1 MLSNRNNR
9 HERARHLATR
19 RGVARRIY
27 HSMASLLHCWRFF
40 TSWTDS
46 REVGVVEEVGTL
58 NNHHHRCR
66 RRIRGIRWGGEVVG
80 WICTLVL
87 TYHPTR
93 YHQKIIE
100 FVFWGGVL
108 CNNQN
113 GGLSIA
119 TDISFFWILKYIR
132 FSRPRTVW
140 GGNANG
146 QHHVINQQS
155 AIIFLEQSSSL
166 SSHNN
171 KHDGS
176 LGYSNNYW

>member
-1 MLSNRNNR
+1 
-9 HERARHLATR
+9 LAHSTIIIID
-19 RGVARRIY
+19 VAAG
-27 HSMASLLHCWRFF
+27 SGGF
-40 TSWTDS
+40 
-46 REVGVVEEVGTL
+46 
-58 NNHHHRCR
+58 
-66 RRIRGIRWGGEVVG
+66 GEVVRWWG
-80 WICTLVL
+80 GFARWYRHTIPPDKTKKSSNLFL
-87 TYHPTR
+87 G
-93 YHQKIIE
+93 
-100 FVFWGGVL
+100 GGVL

-119 TDISFFWILKYIR
+119 NEISFFCIFKYIR

-176 LGYSNNYW
+176 LGYSNNY

>member
-1 MLSNRNNR
+1 M
-9 HERARHLATR
+9 
-19 RGVARRIY
+19 
-27 HSMASLLHCWRFF
+27 
-40 TSWTDS
+40 
-46 REVGVVEEVGTL
+46 
-58 NNHHHRCR
+58 
-66 RRIRGIRWGGEVVG
+66 VG

-93 YHQKIIE
+93 YHKKIVE
-100 FVFWGGVL
+100 FVLGGGGL

-119 TDISFFWILKYIR
+119 MRFLFEYSNI

-140 GGNANG
+140 GGNATHN
-146 QHHVINQQS
+146 IMLFKQQS

-176 LGYSNNYW
+176 LGYSNNY